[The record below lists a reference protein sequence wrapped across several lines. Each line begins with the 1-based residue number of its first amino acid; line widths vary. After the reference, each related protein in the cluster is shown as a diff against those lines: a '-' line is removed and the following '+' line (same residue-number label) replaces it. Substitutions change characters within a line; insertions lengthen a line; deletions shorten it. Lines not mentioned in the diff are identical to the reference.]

1 MDYILK
7 QFDEPLV
14 KFSAT
19 TDTSEP
25 EIQILWTNEE
35 KAAFLPLDLT
45 LTPDGLSRWLRR
57 RTIPKNRAYVHSLL
71 AKCGLNINRPL
82 GIISVCK
89 GLSLNDCYW
98 VVEDGDTASF
108 GKVNLYDTPFS
119 NVLAELA
126 FTGYG
131 RGVGASLVSSPEFTT
146 NGMLRKCWRRMGGK
160 VYLYKGGTEGA
171 ANTGNEPYSEFYAA
185 QIAAAM
191 GVHAIPYGLSR
202 WKGVLCST
210 CELFTDKAYAYL
222 PIGHLVSKGGMG
234 AVRAYYEMI
243 SAVKLSDLCGQSVR
257 RRAAYSMGDKFV
269 NTLNGMLVF
278 DAVICN
284 VDRHFGNFG
293 VMVDNRT
300 NTIVSP
306 ASLFDHG
313 NSLFNF
319 AGADAWTNETALEEY
334 IETLYP
340 SVYDDFLGT
349 AKAVLTPELREKLRH
364 LLNFKFKKHSRYNL
378 PEKRLR
384 MMERQV
390 QKRARILLDM

>member
-1 MDYILK
+1 MNYILK

-35 KAAFLPLDLT
+35 KAALLPLDLT

-71 AKCGLNINRPL
+71 AKCGLNLNRPL

-108 GKVNLYDTPFS
+108 GKVNLYDNPFS
-119 NVLAELA
+119 HVLAELA

-131 RGVGASLVSSPEFTT
+131 SSVRTSLLSSPEFTT
-146 NGMLRKCWRRMGGK
+146 NGMLRKCWRRIGGK
-160 VYLYKGGTEGA
+160 VYLY
-171 ANTGNEPYSEFYAA
+171 
-185 QIAAAM
+185 
-191 GVHAIPYGLSR
+191 
-202 WKGVLCST
+202 
-210 CELFTDKAYAYL
+210 
-222 PIGHLVSKGGMG
+222 KGGMG
-234 AVRAYYEMI
+234 AVRAYYE
-243 SAVKLSDLCGQSVR
+243 K
-257 RRAAYSMGDKFV
+257 MGDKFV
-269 NTLNGMLVF
+269 NALNEMLVF

-284 VDRHFGNFG
+284 VDRYFGNFG

-306 ASLFDHG
+306 APLFDHG

-319 AGADAWTNETALEEY
+319 AGADAWADEAALEAY

-349 AKAVLTPELREKLRH
+349 AKAVLTLELREKLRH
-364 LLNFKFKKHSRYNL
+364 LLNFKFKKHSRYNI
-378 PEKRLR
+378 PENRLR
-384 MMERQV
+384 MVERQV
-390 QKRARILLDM
+390 QRRAQKLLEL

>member
-1 MDYILK
+1 MEYFLK
-7 QFDEPLV
+7 QFDKPLL

-25 EIQILWTNEE
+25 EIQILWIDEE
-35 KAAFLPLDLT
+35 NRSLLPLDLT
-45 LTPDGLSRWLRR
+45 LTPEGLSRWLRR
-57 RTIPKNRAYVHSLL
+57 RTIPKNRAYVHNLL
-71 AKCGLNINRPL
+71 AKCGLNLNRPL
-82 GIISVCK
+82 SIINICK

-98 VVEDGDTASF
+98 VVQEDNDDIF
-108 GKVNLYDTPFS
+108 EKVNLYDNPFS

-131 RGVGASLVSSPEFTT
+131 SSLRSSLFSSPEFTT
-146 NGMLRKCWRRMGGK
+146 NGMLRKCWRRISSK

-171 ANTGNEPYSEFYAA
+171 SNTGFEPYSEFYAA

-191 GVHAIPYGLSR
+191 GVRAIPYGLSR

-210 CELFTDKAYAYL
+210 CELFTSKEYSYI
-222 PIGHLVSKGGMG
+222 PVGHLVTKGGMN
-234 AVRAYYEMI
+234 AVKAYYE
-243 SAVKLSDLCGQSVR
+243 SLGPEFT
-257 RRAAYSMGDKFV
+257 AA
-269 NTLNGMLVF
+269 LREMLVF

-300 NTIVSP
+300 NTVVSP
-306 ASLFDHG
+306 APLFDHG

-319 AGADAWTNETALEEY
+319 AGMDAWSNDAALEEY
-334 IETLYP
+334 IETLAP

-349 AKAVLTPELREKLRH
+349 AKSVLTPELREKLRH
-364 LLNFKFKKHSRYNL
+364 LLTFRFKKHPRYNL
-378 PEKRLR
+378 PAKRLR
-384 MMERQV
+384 IIEKQV
-390 QKRARILLDM
+390 QKRARVLLDM

>member
-1 MDYILK
+1 MEYFLK
-7 QFDEPLV
+7 QFDKPLL

-25 EIQILWTNEE
+25 EIQILWIDEE
-35 KAAFLPLDLT
+35 SRSLLPLDLT
-45 LTPDGLSRWLRR
+45 LTPEGLSRWLRR

-71 AKCGLNINRPL
+71 AKCGLNLNRPL
-82 GIISVCK
+82 SIINICK

-98 VVEDGDTASF
+98 VVQADNGDIF
-108 GKVNLYDTPFS
+108 EKVNLYDNPFS

-131 RGVGASLVSSPEFTT
+131 SSLRSSLFSSPEFTT
-146 NGMLRKCWRRMGGK
+146 NGMLRKCWRRISGK

-171 ANTGNEPYSEFYAA
+171 SNTGFEPYSEFYAA

-191 GVHAIPYGLSR
+191 GVRAIPYGLSR

-210 CELFTDKAYAYL
+210 CELFTSKEYSYI
-222 PIGHLVSKGGMG
+222 PVGHLVTKGGMN
-234 AVRAYYEMI
+234 AVKAYYE
-243 SAVKLSDLCGQSVR
+243 SLGPEFT
-257 RRAAYSMGDKFV
+257 AA
-269 NTLNGMLVF
+269 LREMLVF

-300 NTIVSP
+300 NTVVSP
-306 ASLFDHG
+306 APLFDHG

-319 AGADAWTNETALEEY
+319 AGMDVWSNDAALEEY
-334 IETLYP
+334 IETLAP

-349 AKAVLTPELREKLRH
+349 AKSVLTPELREKLRH
-364 LLNFKFKKHSRYNL
+364 LLTFRFKKHPRYNL
-378 PEKRLR
+378 PAKRLR
-384 MMERQV
+384 MIEKQV
-390 QKRARILLDM
+390 QKRARVLLDM

>member
-1 MDYILK
+1 MNYILK

-35 KAAFLPLDLT
+35 KAALLPLDLT

-71 AKCGLNINRPL
+71 AKCGLNLNRPL
-82 GIISVCK
+82 SIISVCK

-98 VVEDGDTASF
+98 VVEDGDTTYF
-108 GKVNLYDTPFS
+108 DKVNLYDNPFS

-131 RGVGASLVSSPEFTT
+131 SSVRTSLLSSPEFTT
-146 NGMLRKCWRRMGGK
+146 NGMLRKCWRRIGGK

-171 ANTGNEPYSEFYAA
+171 ANTGNEPYS
-185 QIAAAM
+185 
-191 GVHAIPYGLSR
+191 
-202 WKGVLCST
+202 
-210 CELFTDKAYAYL
+210 DAYL
-222 PIGHLVSKGGMG
+222 PIGHLVSKGGME
-234 AVRAYYEMI
+234 AVKAYYE
-243 SAVKLSDLCGQSVR
+243 KLGTE
-257 RRAAYSMGDKFV
+257 FV
-269 NTLNGMLVF
+269 NALNEMLVF

-306 ASLFDHG
+306 APLFDHG

-319 AGADAWTNETALEEY
+319 AGADAWADEAALEAY

-349 AKAVLTPELREKLRH
+349 AKDALTPELREKLRH

-378 PEKRLR
+378 PENRLR
-384 MMERQV
+384 MVERQV
-390 QKRARILLDM
+390 QRRAQKLLEL

>member
-1 MDYILK
+1 MNYILK
-7 QFDEPLV
+7 QFDKPLL

-25 EIQILWTNEE
+25 EIQILWIDEGNRSL
-35 KAAFLPLDLT
+35 LPLDLA
-45 LTPDGLSRWLRR
+45 LTPEGLSRWLRR
-57 RTIPKNRAYVHSLL
+57 RTIPKNRAYVHNLL
-71 AKCGLNINRPL
+71 AKCGLNLNRPL
-82 GIISVCK
+82 SIINICK

-98 VVEDGDTASF
+98 VVQEDNDDVF
-108 GKVNLYDTPFS
+108 EKINLYDNPFS

-131 RGVGASLVSSPEFTT
+131 SSLRSSLFSSPEFTT
-146 NGMLRKCWRRMGGK
+146 NGMLRKCWRRIGGK

-171 ANTGNEPYSEFYAA
+171 SNTGFEPYSEFYAA

-191 GVHAIPYGLSR
+191 GVRAIPYGLSR

-210 CELFTDKAYAYL
+210 CELFTSKEYSYI
-222 PIGHLVSKGGMG
+222 PVGHLVTKGGMD
-234 AVRAYYEMI
+234 AVKAYYESLGAEFM
-243 SAVKLSDLCGQSVR
+243 AVLHE
-257 RRAAYSMGDKFV
+257 
-269 NTLNGMLVF
+269 MLVF

-300 NTIVSP
+300 NAVVSP
-306 ASLFDHG
+306 APLFDHG

-319 AGADAWTNETALEEY
+319 AGMDTWTSDAALEEY
-334 IETLYP
+334 IETLTP

-349 AKAVLTPELREKLRH
+349 ASAVLTPELREKLRH
-364 LLNFKFKKHSRYNL
+364 LLTFRFKKHSRYNL
-378 PEKRLR
+378 PEKRLQ
-384 MMERQV
+384 MIERQV
-390 QKRARILLDM
+390 QHRARILLDK